1 LRSEDLGV
9 SRSPSREVAQAPAS
23 GVAQIE
29 VTLVMPCL
37 NEARTIARCIEK
49 ARRAVDDLGV
59 VGEIVVADN
68 GSRDGSPEIAQAAGA
83 HVVDASSP
91 PGYGSALITGIEAAR
106 GRYLI
111 MGDADD
117 SYDWSA
123 IAPFVHKL
131 REGYDVVLGDRFAGG
146 IAPQAM
152 PALHQRLGNP
162 MLTWIGRRFFKTPT
176 NDIYCGLRGF
186 TKDAINRLDLRSTG
200 MEFALEMVV
209 KATLFDLKI
218 AEVPTTLSPDGRDRK
233 PHLRTWHDGWRSLRF
248 LLMYS
253 PRWLF
258 VYPGLMLM
266 LVGFLLMVAITPAPL
281 DLGFVILDLH
291 TLLYAG
297 LMMIVGFQGIS
308 FGLCAK
314 RFAISA
320 GMAPADP
327 FYLNLFDR
335 LRLERGLV
343 VGAVLALAGFL
354 GLAAAVFIW
363 GHQSFGH
370 LDYEETMRVAIPSG
384 TLFVL
389 GCQIIL
395 SSFFLGILGLR
406 SR

>member
-1 LRSEDLGV
+1 V
-9 SRSPSREVAQAPAS
+9 SRSPSGEVAEATD
-23 GVAQIE
+23 GWVAREEIE
-29 VTLVMPCL
+29 ITLVMPCL
-37 NEARTIARCIEK
+37 NEARTLARCIEK
-49 ARRAVDDLGV
+49 ARGAIDDLGV
-59 VGEIVVADN
+59 TGEIIVADN
-68 GSRDGSPEIAQAAGA
+68 GSEDGSQEIATAAGA
-83 HVVDASSP
+83 RLVDASSR
-91 PGYGSALITGIEAAR
+91 PGYGGALIRGIEAAQ
-106 GRYLI
+106 GRYVI

-117 SYDWSA
+117 SYDWSS
-123 IAPFVHKL
+123 IAPFVRKL

-146 IAPQAM
+146 IAAQAM
-152 PALHQRLGNP
+152 PTLHQRLGNP
-162 MLTWIGRRFFKTPT
+162 VLTWIGRRFFRTPT

-186 TKDAINRLDLRSTG
+186 RKDAIDRLDLRSTG

-218 AEVPTTLSPDGRDRK
+218 TEVPTTLSQDGRDRK

-258 VYPGLMLM
+258 LYPGVTLM

-281 DLGFVILDLH
+281 ELGFVTLDLH

-297 LMMIVGFQGIS
+297 LMMIVGFQAIS

-320 GMAPADP
+320 GMAPPDP

-335 LRLERGLV
+335 LRVERGLV
-343 VGAVLALAGFL
+343 VGGVLAFAGFL
-354 GLAAAVFIW
+354 GSAAALFIW
-363 GHQSFGH
+363 GQQSFGN
-370 LDYEETMRVAIPSG
+370 LNYVETMRVAIPSG

-389 GCQIIL
+389 GCQVIL
-395 SSFFLGILGLR
+395 SSFFFEILGLR